1 MYAHLL
7 IYFVVLYVFVGDT
20 VIWSFGIQSSRKGV
34 GWTSSEC
41 VETGQ
46 GNCSKVNKTKYNCV
60 AHSEKSIGKKKKNGR
75 NKKLVDYKE
84 VLQYMSTNQCV
95 SKVFVSYKCLI
106 WIQYKS

>member
-7 IYFVVLYVFVGDT
+7 IYLAVLYVFVGDT
-20 VIWSFGIQSSRKGV
+20 VIWSFGIQISRKGV

-46 GNCSKVNKTKYNCV
+46 GNCIKVNKTKYNCV
-60 AHSEKSIGKKKKNGR
+60 AHSEKSIAEKSGR

-84 VLQYMSTNQCV
+84 VLQYLCLT
-95 SKVFVSYKCLI
+95 KCLI

>member
-1 MYAHLL
+1 M
-7 IYFVVLYVFVGDT
+7 
-20 VIWSFGIQSSRKGV
+20 VIWSFGIQSSRRGV

-60 AHSEKSIGKKKKNGR
+60 AHSEKSIGKKKNGR

-84 VLQYMSTNQCV
+84 VLQYMCPHQCV
-95 SKVFVSYKCLI
+95 NKVSVS
-106 WIQYKS
+106 